1 MFDHVQRMP
10 MAFFTRAQTG
20 ALTSR
25 LSNDVMG
32 AQRAVTG
39 TLGSVV
45 SNVVTL
51 VVNGAAIILLEWRFA
66 VLTMLLL
73 PVFIVPAKRVG
84 RHLQEL
90 TRQQMELNASMNTTT
105 TERFNVSGALLVK
118 LFGRTDQETEDFRK
132 RADGVRRVGVRSAVY
147 GRTFFVSLGLAGSLA
162 VAAVYGIGGQLVI
175 SDSLSL
181 GTLVALASFVTR
193 IYNPLT
199 QLTNA
204 RVDRTGLV

>member
-1 MFDHVQRMP
+1 MRISDW
-10 MAFFTRAQTG
+10 
-20 ALTSR
+20 S
-25 LSNDVMG
+25 SDVCSSD
-32 AQRAVTG
+32 
-39 TLGSVV
+39 L
-45 SNVVTL
+45 
-51 VVNGAAIILLEWRFA
+51 
-66 VLTMLLL
+66 
-73 PVFIVPAKRVG
+73 
-84 RHLQEL
+84 
-90 TRQQMELNASMNTTT
+90 
-105 TERFNVSGALLVK
+105 K

-204 RVDRTGLV
+204 RVAIMTASVSFERVFEVLDAPRDRQSDESGERVSVRVVR

>member
-90 TRQQMELNASMNTTT
+90 TRQPI
-105 TERFNVSGALLVK
+105 
-118 LFGRTDQETEDFRK
+118 DRK
-132 RADGVRRVGVRSAVY
+132 SVVWGTSVAV
-147 GRTFFVSLGLAGSLA
+147 
-162 VAAVYGIGGQLVI
+162 
-175 SDSLSL
+175 
-181 GTLVALASFVTR
+181 
-193 IYNPLT
+193 
-199 QLTNA
+199 
-204 RVDRTGLV
+204 RVDLGGRRIIKKKKKEK

>member
-1 MFDHVQRMP
+1 
-10 MAFFTRAQTG
+10 
-20 ALTSR
+20 
-25 LSNDVMG
+25 
-32 AQRAVTG
+32 
-39 TLGSVV
+39 
-45 SNVVTL
+45 
-51 VVNGAAIILLEWRFA
+51 
-66 VLTMLLL
+66 
-73 PVFIVPAKRVG
+73 
-84 RHLQEL
+84 
-90 TRQQMELNASMNTTT
+90 MNTTT

-193 IYNPLT
+193 NSSPLT
-199 QLTNA
+199 QLTNTGVEIMTA
-204 RVDRTGLV
+204 FVSFRVVFGRSEGRRVGERLGSRCMFGGAQEK

>member
-1 MFDHVQRMP
+1 
-10 MAFFTRAQTG
+10 
-20 ALTSR
+20 
-25 LSNDVMG
+25 
-32 AQRAVTG
+32 
-39 TLGSVV
+39 
-45 SNVVTL
+45 
-51 VVNGAAIILLEWRFA
+51 
-66 VLTMLLL
+66 
-73 PVFIVPAKRVG
+73 
-84 RHLQEL
+84 
-90 TRQQMELNASMNTTT
+90 MNTTT

-204 RVDRTGLV
+204 RVEIMTAFVSFERVFEVLDAPSPIQDRPGAVDLVRSEEHTSELQSLMRT

>member
-1 MFDHVQRMP
+1 MLRRTPRYTRTDPLFPYTTLFRS
-10 MAFFTRAQTG
+10 FTRAQTG

-132 RADGVRRVGVRSAVY
+132 RADGGRREI
-147 GRTFFVSLGLAGSLA
+147 GRAHV
-162 VAAVYGIGGQLVI
+162 
-175 SDSLSL
+175 
-181 GTLVALASFVTR
+181 
-193 IYNPLT
+193 
-199 QLTNA
+199 
-204 RVDRTGLV
+204 

>member
-66 VLTMLLL
+66 VLTMLML

-84 RHLQEL
+84 THLQD
-90 TRQQMELNASMNTTT
+90 TPPQQMEHNTP
-105 TERFNVSGALLVK
+105 
-118 LFGRTDQETEDFRK
+118 
-132 RADGVRRVGVRSAVY
+132 
-147 GRTFFVSLGLAGSLA
+147 
-162 VAAVYGIGGQLVI
+162 I
-175 SDSLSL
+175 
-181 GTLVALASFVTR
+181 
-193 IYNPLT
+193 
-199 QLTNA
+199 
-204 RVDRTGLV
+204 